1 MASLKAKN
9 SVDTVPTK
17 KVIELRKQND
27 ELQVE
32 LDRDKKRYTDLTG
45 KYEQLE
51 EEHVLIKAQLTTDK
65 EKLQTTLN
73 STRSQLHDID
83 SDLSKL
89 RKEKLDLSKKLT
101 EQQNKVKDF
110 ESINVRSVTVEHE
123 KNRLKVQLEDREKD
137 FERLKD
143 ENEMNKD
150 VCMQMKR
157 EVYSVLSILR
167 YVLY

>member
-1 MASLKAKN
+1 MEKEVATLKAKN

-17 KVIELRKQND
+17 KVLELRKQND
-27 ELQVE
+27 DLQTE

-65 EKLQTTLN
+65 ENLQSNLSATKSKLN
-73 STRSQLHDID
+73 DID
-83 SDLSKL
+83 SEVTKL
-89 RKEKLDLSKKLT
+89 RREKLDLSKKLT
-101 EQQNKVKDF
+101 ESQSKIKDL
-110 ESINVRSVTVEHE
+110 ESLSVRNVTFEHE
-123 KNRLKVQLEDREKD
+123 KNRLKGQLEDREQD

-150 VCMQMKR
+150 VCVQLKR
-157 EVYSVLSILR
+157 EVKFIVSNA
-167 YVLY
+167 